1 MLDDL
6 AKSVKAQLYERVSS
20 PLLASFAL
28 AWAAWNYR
36 FILVLVSSM
45 SATEKIAYIDSHI
58 FPTLEQI
65 SLHGA
70 LYPLLTAL
78 ALIFLYPIPAKY
90 VYQYWRQRQKELK
103 EIQQQIDDETPLTK
117 EEARQLR
124 REALSA
130 SLEYDKALQSRATE
144 ITRLKELVE
153 ELQNRGTAITAET
166 REQKTSAPTGASDD
180 LDDGQIEMLEKIAQS
195 PVPLLKKSIVSA
207 EKDRVLAEYNLG
219 ELLNREY
226 VSQSRDSD
234 ARDYRIS
241 PTHKGR
247 TAIVQR
253 ARNRSESA

>member
-1 MLDDL
+1 MDDL

-20 PLLASFAL
+20 PLLGTFAL
-28 AWAAWNYR
+28 SWAAWNYR

-45 SATEKIAYIDSHI
+45 SVTEKIGYIDSQV

-65 SLHGA
+65 LLRGA

-90 VYQYWRQRQKELK
+90 VYQYWRRRQKELK

-130 SLEYDKALQSRATE
+130 SIEYDKALQSRATE
-144 ITRLKELVE
+144 IARLKELVE
-153 ELQNRGTAITAET
+153 ELQNRGTAVTAEVQ
-166 REQKTSAPTGASDD
+166 EQDTSAPSSVADD
-180 LDDGQIEMLEKIAQS
+180 LDETQIAMLEKIAKS
-195 PVPLLKKSIVSA
+195 PSPLLKKQIVA
-207 EKDRVLAEYNLG
+207 VEKDRVLAEYNFG

-226 VSQSRDSD
+226 VSQSIDRE

-247 TAIVQR
+247 TALVQR
-253 ARNRSESA
+253 ARSRSESQ